1 VVDVDAVEEKHIYI
15 GLLRLAV
22 GKNKGGGGQGIPPSL
37 TDVLRF
43 EIQGVA
49 LVA

>member
-1 VVDVDAVEEKHIYI
+1 
-15 GLLRLAV
+15 LRLVQLQGA
-22 GKNKGGGGQGIPPSL
+22 GQQGIPPSL
-37 TDVLRF
+37 TDALRF